1 MVDLNGSPSERCII
15 FYLLF
20 TMKTIKDVKERCSVL
35 ARDTS
40 QCFHGTVIHY
50 SFTFTTVKSKKKT
63 IAYTSV
69 ANHLI
74 SLFSVSNVCVQQ
86 LTKRIF
92 TILQRYSSLTKFV
105 ANNSALIETF
115 LCEKLTFPVSS
126 DIPHCPSPAKI
137 ASTSSCTPSNSIV
150 PSPVK
155 TRQDCG
161 NRSGAKKVNS
171 SLYKTLKLKKS
182 EHYKLKQF
190 TSNVKRSLGVRVKK
204 QKLSRHQQ
212 KLSDQKLVIRN
223 LKIKLNHSEKQ
234 IIDDYVK
241 QISKLVSQNESF
253 TNTVL
258 ELKSTAEEK
267 GVS

>member
-1 MVDLNGSPSERCII
+1 MCVAVSPSPISDFNFDIIFILFCMLTFIHLFIICRLAERCII

-115 LCEKLTFPVSS
+115 LCE
-126 DIPHCPSPAKI
+126 
-137 ASTSSCTPSNSIV
+137 N
-150 PSPVK
+150 
-155 TRQDCG
+155 
-161 NRSGAKKVNS
+161 
-171 SLYKTLKLKKS
+171 
-182 EHYKLKQF
+182 
-190 TSNVKRSLGVRVKK
+190 
-204 QKLSRHQQ
+204 
-212 KLSDQKLVIRN
+212 
-223 LKIKLNHSEKQ
+223 
-234 IIDDYVK
+234 
-241 QISKLVSQNESF
+241 
-253 TNTVL
+253 
-258 ELKSTAEEK
+258 
-267 GVS
+267 